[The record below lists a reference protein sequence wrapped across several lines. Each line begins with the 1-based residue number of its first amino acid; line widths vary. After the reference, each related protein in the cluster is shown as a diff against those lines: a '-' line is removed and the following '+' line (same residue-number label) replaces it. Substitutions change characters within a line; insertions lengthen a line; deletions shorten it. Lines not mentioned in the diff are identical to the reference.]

1 VPLLGPG
8 KVDSS
13 SIPLP
18 EIHRLGLTTSLRL
31 KTRGEQTKTRL
42 FRALFF
48 GIAITIE
55 ISAVVSAEAATSS
68 AAKKR
73 KEL

>member
-1 VPLLGPG
+1 L
-8 KVDSS
+8 
-13 SIPLP
+13 
-18 EIHRLGLTTSLRL
+18 
-31 KTRGEQTKTRL
+31 
-42 FRALFF
+42 RALFL